1 MWIVLYR
8 TKPEPLKFFFM
19 KAVFKLWSTLC
30 TQYTIIWTFYQI
42 WDCIVLVN
50 AIPCN
55 MVRANTSLMFSNGIW
70 VMALAFSC
78 WLRLCCSHFSRCLLE
93 PFLLNKFVRWNSASQ
108 AEKFSYSHAPF
119 HFPEFFLVTKKNE
132 TPDIVIF
139 FLIKLRFQL
148 KISLIANILFYLNS
162 KSNMDGPMPQKAYR
176 EQTSFSG

>member
-1 MWIVLYR
+1 MNSTVWHK
-8 TKPEPLKFFFM
+8 TWTPLNFFHESSVQIM
-19 KAVFKLWSTLC
+19 VYSMY

-119 HFPEFFLVTKKNE
+119 HFSRIFLVTKKNE